1 VEEAPKRRRRSFTKA
16 KKMEILREISSGSS
30 TLSDL
35 ARKYDIH
42 PVTIYS
48 WKRNLREQIMKK
60 PEEPDIAA
68 ILKENEK
75 LKLKVSALEETVS
88 DLAVRKRILECSND
102 IYKRDALKKKLSM
115 QKTSSKNLKKKKK

>member
-1 VEEAPKRRRRSFTKA
+1 VETTPKRRRRSFTKA
-16 KKMEILREISSGSS
+16 KKIEILREVSSGVS

-35 ARKYDIH
+35 ARKHDIH

-48 WKRNLREQIMKK
+48 WKRNLRELMKK
-60 PEEPDIAA
+60 PEEADIAA
-68 ILKENEK
+68 ILAENEK

-102 IYKRDALKKKLSM
+102 IYKRDALKKKLST
-115 QKTSSKNLKKKKK
+115 QKTSSKSLKKKK

>member
-1 VEEAPKRRRRSFTKA
+1 MEEAPKRRRRSFTKA

-35 ARKYDIH
+35 ARIHDIH

>member
-35 ARKYDIH
+35 ARIHDIH

>member
-1 VEEAPKRRRRSFTKA
+1 METTPKRRRRSFTQA
-16 KKMEILREISSGSS
+16 KKMEILREISSGSCS
-30 TLSDL
+30 LSDL

-48 WKRNLREQIMKK
+48 WKRNLRELMKK
-60 PEEPDIAA
+60 PEEPNIAE
-68 ILKENEK
+68 ILTENEK
-75 LKLKVSALEETVS
+75 LKLEVAALKETVS

-115 QKTSSKNLKKKKK
+115 QKTSSKSLKKKK